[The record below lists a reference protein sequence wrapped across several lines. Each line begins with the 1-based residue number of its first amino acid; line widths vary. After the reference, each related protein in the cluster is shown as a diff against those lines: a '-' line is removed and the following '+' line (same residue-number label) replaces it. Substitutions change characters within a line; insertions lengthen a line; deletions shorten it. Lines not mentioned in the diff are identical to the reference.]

1 MLHQKSYKFK
11 TKTKNQQQTNEKKT
25 TAKTNKQPAA
35 DIGMQCA
42 FGTMLKH

>member
-1 MLHQKSYKFK
+1 MLHQKSYKK
-11 TKTKNQQQTNEKKT
+11 IYKKKQQQTNEKKT